1 MFGSGIAKGLRTT
14 LEHLFRKPVTV
25 QYPEE
30 ALPLP
35 LGYRGPVRL
44 VTDAETG
51 RYRCTACGLCARAC
65 PVDIIRVARA
75 KDENGKNLSYP
86 ATYEYNLL
94 ECIACGLCVEACPFD
109 ALTMSRERELSV
121 YSRAA
126 ADQSLATLGVAATP
140 ESEAQ
145 RRATAGLGQQK

>member
-1 MFGSGIAKGLRTT
+1 LFGSGIVTGLRTT
-14 LEHLFRKPVTV
+14 LGHLFKKPVTV

-30 ALPLP
+30 SLPLP
-35 LGYRGPVRL
+35 LGYRGRVKLIVEP
-44 VTDAETG
+44 ETG

-65 PVDIIRVARA
+65 PVGIIRVARA
-75 KDENGKNLSYP
+75 KDENGKNQSYP
-86 ATYEYNLL
+86 ASYEYNLL

-126 ADQSLATLGVAATP
+126 ADQVLATLGIAATP
-140 ESEAQ
+140 DEEAQ
-145 RRATAGLGQQK
+145 RAHCAGLGQQK